1 MTKPS
6 QHNFSFDKSM
16 AKDHPS
22 VATQAMDFILPAL
35 LVLVGAT
42 VVYIWFG

>member
-22 VATQAMDFILPAL
+22 LLTQAMDFILPAL
-35 LVLVGAT
+35 LALVGGA
-42 VVYIWFG
+42 VGYIWFG